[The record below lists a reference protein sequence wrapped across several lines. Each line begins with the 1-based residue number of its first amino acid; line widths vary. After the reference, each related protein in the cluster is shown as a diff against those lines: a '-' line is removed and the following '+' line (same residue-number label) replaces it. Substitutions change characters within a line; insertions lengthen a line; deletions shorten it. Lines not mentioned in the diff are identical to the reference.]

1 MITNGLLYCP
11 FNIKAPKRRH
21 MMNCVLGDIENL
33 YMYYCQK
40 TSPTRSLLV
49 RLLWMGLHFDLVN
62 PLLKGNYICTLV
74 LVALFFCEK
83 DVRMSQFYFSKD
95 DTYNLTVHQ

>member
-1 MITNGLLYCP
+1 MITNGLLYFP

-21 MMNCVLGDIENL
+21 MMRIVYWEIPKIIHVLLSKNIINKKSVSGIIKTGLPFDI
-33 YMYYCQK
+33 
-40 TSPTRSLLV
+40 
-49 RLLWMGLHFDLVN
+49 VN

-74 LVALFFCEK
+74 LIVLLFVIR
-83 DVRMSQFYFSKD
+83 DVGMSQLYFSKY